1 MFMSTNEQ
9 GDGNKKLYS
18 ILSYFSLWI
27 IGLIQLPQ
35 DEDVK
40 FHVNQGIV
48 ITIAW
53 VAYGVLSFIFWL
65 IPVIGWILNIAI
77 PIALVVLMIIGA
89 IAANKGERKE
99 LPLIGKIKI
108 IK

>member
-1 MFMSTNEQ
+1 MSTNEQ
-9 GDGNKKLYS
+9 GDGGKKLYS

-27 IGLIQLPQ
+27 IGLIQMPK

-40 FHVNQGIV
+40 FHVNQGI
-48 ITIAW
+48 IISIGW
-53 VAYGVLSFIFWL
+53 VAFGLLSWVLAL
-65 IPVIGWILNIAI
+65 IPVLGWILLIAI
-77 PIALVVLMIIGA
+77 PIFLIVLMILGA
-89 IAANKGERKE
+89 IAANKGELKE

>member
-1 MFMSTNEQ
+1 MSTNEQ
-9 GDGNKKLYS
+9 GDGNKKLYC
-18 ILSYFSLWI
+18 ILAYIGILWLV
-27 IGLIQLPQ
+27 GLIQMPK

-48 ITIAW
+48 LTIAE
-53 VAYGVLSFIFWL
+53 VALGIIVFIFSIINGTLGTIVSVLGWVGIIVL
-65 IPVIGWILNIAI
+65 IIMGI
-77 PIALVVLMIIGA
+77 
-89 IAANKGERKE
+89 IAANNGERKE